1 MKTSLKVSVALA
13 LATTFAS
20 TGAMAA
26 DKEFNLGGFARF
38 DLQSDKTGDI
48 SEVSDNQRVQLN
60 AVGKATNGAYYVKG
74 VGQLRLD
81 SGSAKT
87 GDTYVEAG
95 TNRVNVRMGRFYD
108 ISVWDEGGEE
118 MFVTEGAIGTKSD
131 VFYTAESP
139 RNASREA
146 HVALNYTPSNRTTAQ
161 LSLRHGNNVDDE
173 DTVDG
178 GDGTST
184 TQVRPAIKYNAGR
197 YNLAAAYQYKKS
209 ETAAVS
215 AANNTAAAGITR
227 TVVGHATNIATGT
240 AAPATNTTENGF
252 VGSVGTKIGRA
263 NVRLSAS
270 TGTVEVEDNDSTTRD
285 NEYKR
290 SAIGLAADV
299 GRGLELGFVTSTDEL
314 DNPATDANK
323 YERTAQAFYADYTRP
338 LLGVKGAKITYSAGV
353 GEVETTNGNGANATT
368 SEDLEHLGVRVKYSF

>member
-81 SGSAKT
+81 SGNAKT

-118 MFVTEGAIGTKSD
+118 MFVTEGAIGTKGD

-139 RNASREA
+139 RNGAREA
-146 HVALNYTPSNRTTAQ
+146 HVAVNYTPSNRTTAQ
-161 LSLRHGNNVDDE
+161 LSLRHGNNITDDE
-173 DTVDG
+173 TKVNG
-178 GDGTST
+178 VDGTST

-209 ETAAVS
+209 ETAA
-215 AANNTAAAGITR
+215 AANATDM
-227 TVVGHATNIATGT
+227 TVVGHTSTIAAGE
-240 AAPATNTTENGF
+240 ATNTTENGF

-270 TGTVEVEDNDSTTRD
+270 TGTVEVEDTNSTSRD

-290 SAIGLAADV
+290 SAVGLAADV